1 MTPNEL
7 YERLSKRLEEVESG
21 NVMLT
26 LSPGPFSLRVG
37 KCDVYAAKLL
47 LWLQGEMLDDVTFGE
62 FEDVLIAAI
71 WWLHFWAAQIEEA
84 NDEAVDVG

>member
-7 YERLSKRLEEVESG
+7 FKRLVGRLKEIEAG
-21 NVMLT
+21 KTTLT

-37 KCDVYAAKLL
+37 KSDVQAAKLL
-47 LWLQGEMLDDVTFGE
+47 LWLQEEMPDDVTFGE

-71 WWLHFWAAQIEEA
+71 WWVHFLASQFEEVS
-84 NDEAVDVG
+84 DE